1 MHLGRQV
8 TKVEAGS
15 FVSDSPKIFFRP
27 AKFSEAQRLAM
38 ALKNLIAKVKGFEVP
53 TSISEAKGLIKLK
66 MPWQITG
73 PCSDPEYENAV
84 PNALDYRQFSPAS
97 APVRV
102 YVPSSEPEWVF
113 DIKYFPRDYKRNFKD
128 RKRVVLN
135 KSQLEEARQEKKE
148 KEFFFDGGN
157 VFPSSYVIK
166 TEIQEDD
173 KLPGNGYE

>member
-1 MHLGRQV
+1 LFQISLKSSSV
-8 TKVEAGS
+8 
-15 FVSDSPKIFFRP
+15 P
-27 AKFSEAQRLAM
+27 AKYSEAQPLAM
-38 ALKNLIAKVKGFEVP
+38 ALKNFLAKVKAFEVP

-66 MPWQITG
+66 MPWEITG

-84 PNALDYRQFSPAS
+84 PNALDYRPFSPAS

-102 YVPSSEPEWVF
+102 YVPSADPELVF

-128 RKRVVLN
+128 RKRVVLS
-135 KSQLEEARQEKKE
+135 KTQLEEARQQKTE

-157 VFPSSYVIK
+157 IFPPSYVTK
-166 TEIQEDD
+166 TEILDDD